1 MTLTVAILLLL
12 VVIALMLIEIFL
24 VPGVG
29 IPGIAG
35 LILLVASIYIAY
47 QIDTTSGYYTLA
59 ASVVISIGLMLLAF
73 RAKTW
78 SRVSVNSEIKARLIY
93 PTDTLKIGDKG
104 NTISRL
110 NPIGNIR
117 VNDQKFEASSI
128 GDFIGANTPIEITN
142 IEGNKVTV
150 KPV

>member
-12 VVIALMLIEIFL
+12 VAIALMLIEIFL

-128 GDFIGANTPIEITN
+128 GDFIDANTPIEITN

>member
-1 MTLTVAILLLL
+1 MTLTIAILLLL
-12 VVIALMLIEIFL
+12 VAIALMLIEIFL

-47 QIDTTSGYYTLA
+47 QIDTTSGHYTLA

-128 GDFIGANTPIEITN
+128 GDFIDANTPIEITN
-142 IEGNKVTV
+142 IEGNKVSV

>member
-1 MTLTVAILLLL
+1 
-12 VVIALMLIEIFL
+12 
-24 VPGVG
+24 
-29 IPGIAG
+29 
-35 LILLVASIYIAY
+35 
-47 QIDTTSGYYTLA
+47 
-59 ASVVISIGLMLLAF
+59 
-73 RAKTW
+73 
-78 SRVSVNSEIKARLIY
+78 LIY

-128 GDFIGANTPIEITN
+128 GDFIDANTPIEITN

>member
-1 MTLTVAILLLL
+1 MTLTIAILLLL
-12 VVIALMLIEIFL
+12 VAIALMLIEIFL

-128 GDFIGANTPIEITN
+128 GDFIDANTPIEITN

>member
-12 VVIALMLIEIFL
+12 VAIALMLIEIFL

>member
-12 VVIALMLIEIFL
+12 VAIALMLIEIFL

-59 ASVVISIGLMLLAF
+59 ASVLISIGLMLLAF

-128 GDFIGANTPIEITN
+128 GDFIDANTPIEITN

>member
-128 GDFIGANTPIEITN
+128 GDFIDANTPIEITN

>member
-12 VVIALMLIEIFL
+12 VAIALMLIEIFL

-78 SRVSVNSEIKARLIY
+78 SRVSVNSEIKARLI
-93 PTDTLKIGDKG
+93 
-104 NTISRL
+104 
-110 NPIGNIR
+110 
-117 VNDQKFEASSI
+117 
-128 GDFIGANTPIEITN
+128 
-142 IEGNKVTV
+142 
-150 KPV
+150 

>member
-12 VVIALMLIEIFL
+12 VAIALMLIEIFL

-78 SRVSVNSEIKARLIY
+78 SRLSVNSEIKARLIY

-128 GDFIGANTPIEITN
+128 GDFIDANTPIEITN